1 MLPILRGKPVLQVIK
16 AMASEAMHTTI
27 YFSGLLV
34 VQAMAPTKKSPPRM
48 KSVHLVALVSSHK
61 SNRTTKSSPGLL
73 VALVSAPPESNRT
86 TKKSPPG
93 VFLVVTKE
101 SLPACPRQLN
111 P

>member
-1 MLPILRGKPVLQVIK
+1 
-16 AMASEAMHTTI
+16 MA
-27 YFSGLLV
+27 F
-34 VQAMAPTKKSPPRM
+34 TKKSPPRM
-48 KSVHLVALVSSHK
+48 KIVHLEALVSSHE
-61 SNRTTKSSPGLL
+61 STSTTKSCPGLL
-73 VALVSAPPESNRT
+73 VTLVSATESNRT

>member
-1 MLPILRGKPVLQVIK
+1 
-16 AMASEAMHTTI
+16 
-27 YFSGLLV
+27 
-34 VQAMAPTKKSPPRM
+34 M
-48 KSVHLVALVSSHK
+48 KSVHLVALVSSHE

-73 VALVSAPPESNRT
+73 VALVSALESNRT

>member
-16 AMASEAMHTTI
+16 AMASLGGIPATSQQLMVALVSAPELNRTTI
-27 YFSGLLV
+27 FFSGLLV
-34 VQAMAPTKKSPPRM
+34 IQAMAPTKKSPPRM
-48 KSVHLVALVSSHK
+48 KSVHLVALVSF
-61 SNRTTKSSPGLL
+61 
-73 VALVSAPPESNRT
+73 PESNRT